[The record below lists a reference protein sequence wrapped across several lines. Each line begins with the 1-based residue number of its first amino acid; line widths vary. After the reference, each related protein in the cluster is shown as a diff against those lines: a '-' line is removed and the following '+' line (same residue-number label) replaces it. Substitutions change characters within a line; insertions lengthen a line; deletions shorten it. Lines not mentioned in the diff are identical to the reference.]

1 MRILQ
6 NRKIKRQK
14 ERQKVKK
21 KYENFTVEIYLSL
34 IYENFCQIMNFI
46 YKELEKNKLIINIRQ
61 LIKLY
66 DNEKKEFFQIFSMLM
81 EIDHL

>member
-34 IYENFCQIMNFI
+34 IYENFCQIMNFL
-46 YKELEKNKLIINIRQ
+46 YKELEKIN
-61 LIKLY
+61 
-66 DNEKKEFFQIFSMLM
+66 
-81 EIDHL
+81 